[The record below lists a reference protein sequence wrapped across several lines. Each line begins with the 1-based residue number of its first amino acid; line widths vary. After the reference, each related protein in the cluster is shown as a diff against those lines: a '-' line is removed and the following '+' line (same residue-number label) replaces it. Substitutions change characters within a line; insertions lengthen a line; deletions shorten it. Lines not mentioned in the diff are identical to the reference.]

1 MMWLFNNQY
10 LPSICAGICAATASM
25 VIVDF
30 CLFASTRYRERYLQ
44 EASVELDDV
53 LLGMPAS
60 KIFDL
65 TLAISGLCGFLT
77 VLLIAAFSEN
87 FTWTRGIVMGLVV
100 ALVTFPLP
108 RIYLRHLRKQRL
120 RKFNEQLED
129 ALNSMSSALKAGF
142 SINQALEG
150 VANENKPPIS
160 FEFRLLIQ
168 EIRLGVPM
176 EQALDNLN
184 GRMKSSDFELVITAI
199 VTARQTGGELTMI
212 FERLATVI
220 RERARIANK
229 IQAMTAQGRMQTIII
244 SLVPIVLLFAMS
256 KIIPEAMNAFFS
268 SWIGISAM
276 VVSGLLVVCGCLAI
290 RKIIN
295 IDI

>member
-1 MMWLFNNQY
+1 MWLFNNEY
-10 LPSICAGICAATASM
+10 LPSICAGICAAAASM

-108 RIYLRHLRKQRL
+108 RIYLRHLRKERL

-184 GRMKSSDFELVITAI
+184 SRMKSSDFELVITAI

-220 RERARIANK
+220 RERARITNK

-244 SLVPIVLLFAMS
+244 SLVPVVLLFVLT
-256 KIIPEAMNAFFS
+256 KIMPEAMNVFFT

-276 VVSGLLVVCGCLAI
+276 VVSGILIVSGCLAI

-295 IDI
+295 IDV